1 MLSSYLYRK
10 LSVFETCQIRK
21 GVQPENVDR
30 YDQVPLRLSNIS
42 DQDNIKGDEGSD
54 GDENIVEC

>member
-1 MLSSYLYRK
+1 MK
-10 LSVFETCQIRK
+10 TCQIRK

-30 YDQVPLRLSNIS
+30 YDQVPLRLSNLS
-42 DQDNIKGDEGSD
+42 DQDNIKGDEESD

>member
-10 LSVFETCQIRK
+10 LTVLKTCQIRK

-30 YDQVPLRLSNIS
+30 YDQVPLRLSNLS
-42 DQDNIKGDEGSD
+42 DQDNIKGDEDSD
-54 GDENIVEC
+54 GDKYIVEC